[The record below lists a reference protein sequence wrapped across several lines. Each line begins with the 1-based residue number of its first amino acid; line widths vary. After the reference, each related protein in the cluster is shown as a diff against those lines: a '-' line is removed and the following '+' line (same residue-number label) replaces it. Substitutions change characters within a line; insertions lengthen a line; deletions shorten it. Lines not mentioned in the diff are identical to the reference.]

1 MCRDLEKSQPQTKL
15 FEESAQA
22 CNRQASMV
30 EKQAPP
36 PGTKPL
42 MVSMREMD
50 TLGLKTGPGLKET
63 IDFKVFD
70 RQTILDEIAKVGF
83 MCPFHEHRAEVAK
96 LEIPQLLLVA
106 DRDEVYG
113 ENWLL
118 CVRQV
123 GYDDQMALIAQRQA
137 ALEVAEADSKNQ
149 VTEEDELLTLVYEDK
164 PIVSRPWESASADD
178 SHEQVRLLS
187 IHATRA
193 VISIS
198 VTRRAEEFNADYKFS
213 DRDADQCFVEC
224 RQHKDPNYDLTR
236 MEQDVGLQGIPD
248 LIDNTTQTSWFRAV
262 NSALQ
267 YEPIKFPSDL
277 RDREMQSNRMQ
288 TFLATVLPRMEEA
301 LQQNETLDIFM
312 DPLAILAE
320 EEMATGQ
327 HKTDNNIKELRTFTD
342 LVYSKN
348 KTLPSID
355 WHPKKSGVVAVAAAT
370 NSSFSK
376 RADATDKVDGSYIL
390 LWNFA
395 DLIHPQLMMEAPQDV
410 MAVRFNPTQPG
421 IVVAGL
427 FNGQVCVWDISKAEG
442 QISKK
447 KAKTPGTST
456 QDASKADEA
465 HKTMPPVK
473 PMYVSYIDLSHRR
486 PVADLQWLPPGLEI
500 NNRGHLSA
508 TQDPLT
514 HQFVT
519 IAGDGQVCFWD
530 LRFKDPKYR
539 MLNHGRIKQD
549 KSQQK
554 AAKDGKD
561 TAPAEVLFTPLYAI
575 TLTKVDGAGELGL
588 KCIAMERMSND
599 QPSSRFFCGTE
610 EGELLLADWRPH
622 ASKDDDSAPS
632 NNNNNGEESVEYVQW
647 SCHDHFRTTVSLSR
661 SLFFPHI
668 ILTVSESNFHIW
680 NVAPASSGSA
690 NTPIFISPFS
700 LAPLTC
706 GCFSPTRPGVLYI
719 GKADGVL
726 EVWDLLDQ
734 SHRASFSS
742 SIAACSLTT
751 LEFRSTAPASAIVA
765 PNAAT
770 NNVNNNAANNAA
782 NKGAAPPQQA
792 PKQQLLAVG
801 DVNGNL
807 HILEVPRTLSR
818 GSAGERGVIETY
830 FKREI
835 VRVKAV
841 LEYADMASRNAN
853 ASLNQAAPAA
863 VPSTASTGTKPT
875 SGANDA
881 EDDLFRK
888 MEKEFKSELGIEDHD
903 QHGKKG

>member
-1 MCRDLEKSQPQTKL
+1 
-15 FEESAQA
+15 
-22 CNRQASMV
+22 
-30 EKQAPP
+30 
-36 PGTKPL
+36 

-50 TLGLKTGPGLKET
+50 TLGLKTGPGLKDT
-63 IDFKVFD
+63 IDFKEFD

-83 MCPFHEHRAEVAK
+83 MCPFHEHRAEIAK

-123 GYDDQMALIAQRQA
+123 GYEGQMAVIAQRQA
-137 ALEVAEADSKNQ
+137 AIEAAIAESKNAASA
-149 VTEEDELLTLVYEDK
+149 EDELLTVVYEDK
-164 PIVSRPWESASADD
+164 PIVPRPWDSTSADD
-178 SHEQVRLLS
+178 SHEQVRLLT
-187 IHATRA
+187 IHPTRA
-193 VISIS
+193 IISMS

-236 MEQDVGLQGIPD
+236 MEQDIGLQGIPD

-262 NSALQ
+262 NSTLQ
-267 YEPIKFPSDL
+267 YEPIKVACEL
-277 RDREMQSNRMQ
+277 REREMQSNRMQ
-288 TFLATVLPRMEEA
+288 TFLAKVLPRMEEA
-301 LQQNETLDIFM
+301 LQQNETLDIFL

-342 LVYSKN
+342 LIYSKN

-410 MAVRFNPTQPG
+410 MAVKFNPTQPG

-442 QISKK
+442 HISKK
-447 KAKTPGTST
+447 KAKSTGGTGAH
-456 QDASKADEA
+456 DATKEDA

-473 PMYVSYIDLSHRR
+473 PIYVSYIDWSHRR
-486 PVADLQWLPPGLEI
+486 PVADLHWLPPGLEV
-500 NNRGHLSA
+500 NNRGHLTS
-508 TQDPLT
+508 TQDPLS

-549 KSQQK
+549 KSQLK
-554 AAKDGKD
+554 ASKDGKD
-561 TAPAEVLFTPLYAI
+561 AAPAEVLFTPLYSI

-588 KCIAMERMSND
+588 KCIAMERTSNE
-599 QPSSRFFCGTE
+599 QPSSRFYCGTE
-610 EGELLLADWRPH
+610 EGELVLADWRPH
-622 ASKDDDSAPS
+622 ASKDEDSS
-632 NNNNNGEESVEYVQW
+632 TTNQNNGDDSVEYVQW
-647 SCHDHFRTTVSLSR
+647 SCHDHFRTTVGLSR
-661 SLFFPHI
+661 SPFFPYI
-668 ILTVSESNFHIW
+668 LLTVSESNFHIW
-680 NVAPASSGSA
+680 NVGPHSTGTASS

-706 GCFSPTRPGVLYI
+706 GCFSPTRPGVIYI
-719 GKADGVL
+719 GKSDGVL

-751 LEFRSTAPASAIVA
+751 LEFRSAVPAIPTANP
-765 PNAAT
+765 PGP
-770 NNVNNNAANNAA
+770 AANNAA
-782 NKGAAPPQQA
+782 NATTNTNKTNNASVAAQQP

-801 DVNGNL
+801 DLNGNL

-841 LEYADMASRNAN
+841 LEYADMAARNATAALNN
-853 ASLNQAAPAA
+853 AQAAPAVA
-863 VPSTASTGTKPT
+863 STASTGAKPAT
-875 SGANDA
+875 DA
-881 EDDLFRK
+881 DDDLFRK
-888 MEKEFKSELGIEDHD
+888 MEKEFKAELGIEDHVGD
-903 QHGKKG
+903 HVGKKG

>member
-1 MCRDLEKSQPQTKL
+1 M
-15 FEESAQA
+15 A
-22 CNRQASMV
+22 
-30 EKQAPP
+30 EKQPPP

-42 MVSMREMD
+42 MISMREMD

-96 LEIPQLLLVA
+96 LEIPTLLLVA
-106 DRDEVYG
+106 DRDEIYG

-123 GYDDQMALIAQRQA
+123 GYDAQMAIINARLK
-137 ALEVAEADSKNQ
+137 ALEDAATAAADDKGGKS
-149 VTEEDELLTLVYEDK
+149 EEEEMLSIVYEDK
-164 PIVSRPWESASADD
+164 PFIARPWESASAEDT
-178 SHEQVRLLS
+178 HEQVRLLNVHS
-187 IHATRA
+187 ARA
-193 VISIS
+193 VIAMS
-198 VTRRAEEFNADYKFS
+198 VTRRSEEFNADYKFS

-248 LIDNTTQTSWFRAV
+248 LIDNATQTSWFRAV

-267 YEPIKFPSDL
+267 YEPIQFHVDL
-277 RDREMQSNRMQ
+277 REKEMQSSRMH
-288 TFLATVLPRMEEA
+288 TFLASVLPLMEEA
-301 LQQNETLDIFM
+301 LQQNETLDIFL
-312 DPLAILAE
+312 DPLATLAE
-320 EEMATGQ
+320 EEMAAGQ
-327 HKTDNNIKELRTFTD
+327 HKTENNIKELRTFTD
-342 LVYSKN
+342 LIYSKN

-376 RADATDKVDGSYIL
+376 RDDATDKVDGSYIL

-421 IVVAGL
+421 IVAAGL

-442 QISKK
+442 QMAKK
-447 KAKTPGTST
+447 KAKPSAGQSKDEPTKST
-456 QDASKADEA
+456 I
-465 HKTMPPVK
+465 PPVK
-473 PMYVSYIDLSHRR
+473 PIYVSYIDLSHRR

-500 NNRGHLSA
+500 TNRGHLTP

-539 MLNHGRIKQD
+539 MVNHGRIKQD
-549 KSQQK
+549 KSQMK
-554 AAKDGKD
+554 GKDGKD
-561 TAPAEVLFTPLYAI
+561 AAPAEVLFTPLYSI

-588 KCIAMERMSND
+588 KCIAMERMKDD

-610 EGELLLADWRPH
+610 EGELILADWRPH
-622 ASKDDDSAPS
+622 ASKDDDAPTSS
-632 NNNNNGEESVEYVQW
+632 NNNGGEESVEYVQW
-647 SCHDHFRTTVSLSR
+647 ACHDHFRTTVSVSR
-661 SLFFPHI
+661 SPFYPHI
-668 ILTVSESNFHIW
+668 MLTVSESNFHVW
-680 NVAPASSGSA
+680 NLAHSGAATS

-706 GCFSPTRPGVLYI
+706 GCFSPTRPGVIYI
-719 GKADGVL
+719 GKADGIL

-742 SIAACSLTT
+742 SIAACALTT
-751 LEFRSTAPASAIVA
+751 LEFRSAASVNPA
-765 PNAAT
+765 AAT
-770 NNVNNNAANNAA
+770 AAAIATTGNVGNKTGAGANA
-782 NKGAAPPQQA
+782 PQAQA

-801 DVNGNL
+801 DLNGNL
-807 HILEVPRTLSR
+807 HILEIPRTLSR
-818 GSAGERGVIETY
+818 GSAGERGVIEAY

-841 LEYADMASRNAN
+841 LDYADMAMRNAN
-853 ASLNQAAPAA
+853 TAINTNQSAPP
-863 VPSTASTGTKPT
+863 PSTAGGGTATKPNNPAGE
-875 SGANDA
+875 S
-881 EDDLFRK
+881 EDELFRK
-888 MEKEFKSELGIEDHD
+888 MEKEFKAELGIDDNYVD
-903 QHGKKG
+903 QLAKKKG